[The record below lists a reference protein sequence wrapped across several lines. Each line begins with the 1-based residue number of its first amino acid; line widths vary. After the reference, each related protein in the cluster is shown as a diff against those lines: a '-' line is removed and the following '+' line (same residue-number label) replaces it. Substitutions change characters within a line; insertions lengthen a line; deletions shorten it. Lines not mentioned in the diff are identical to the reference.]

1 MSVLLSIYD
10 RILLSE
16 RKNKEESHMKAA
28 TYRNNFWNQPY
39 VPYPNAA
46 TRRQVLDK
54 MIDRLLI
61 AASCIGIVAV
71 VMFLLTMY

>member
-1 MSVLLSIYD
+1 
-10 RILLSE
+10 
-16 RKNKEESHMKAA
+16 MKTA
-28 TYRNNFWNQPY
+28 TYQSNFWNQPY

-61 AASCIGIVAV
+61 AVSSIGIVAV
-71 VMFLLTMY
+71 VLFLLAMN

>member
-16 RKNKEESHMKAA
+16 KNKEESNMKAA

>member
-1 MSVLLSIYD
+1 MSVLFPNYND
-10 RILLSE
+10 KLLSE
-16 RKNKEESHMKAA
+16 RKSKEESQMKTA

-71 VMFLLTMY
+71 VMFLLIMC

>member
-1 MSVLLSIYD
+1 
-10 RILLSE
+10 
-16 RKNKEESHMKAA
+16 MKAA

-71 VMFLLTMY
+71 VMFLLTMC